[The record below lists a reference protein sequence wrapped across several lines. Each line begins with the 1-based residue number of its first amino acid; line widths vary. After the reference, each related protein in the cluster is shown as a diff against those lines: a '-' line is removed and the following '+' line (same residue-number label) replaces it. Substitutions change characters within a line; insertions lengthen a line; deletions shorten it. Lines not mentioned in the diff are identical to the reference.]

1 MMRNSVTQT
10 CPHCGHSVIGG
21 DGSNNEKQ
29 RLNAARMLA
38 RHLAYTLQIC
48 NGKNLVLL
56 LGTTGREADNM
67 EAITSWVASR
77 LDHIEQW
84 PMPGLDAVALIESLE
99 HELKDVLQDT
109 SFGWM

>member
-1 MMRNSVTQT
+1 MRNSTNQT
-10 CPHCGHSVIGG
+10 CPHCGHSVTGG

-38 RHLAYTLQIC
+38 QHLAYTLQIR

-56 LGTTGREADNM
+56 LGVTGREADNM

-77 LDHIEQW
+77 LNHIGRW
-84 PMPGLDAVALIESLE
+84 PMPGSDAVARIESLE
-99 HELKDVLQDT
+99 RDLRDILQDF
-109 SFGWM
+109 SFGWQ